1 MNLIQKWILGKK
13 LVNELEKKAAIYQPG
28 VRYLIDGGRI
38 VTPKDNKTAYILD
51 GYEIN
56 DIVYAVVNLILDKV
70 RLPYWGLNRI
80 VDESSLK
87 KYEALMARKN
97 LSGKDWKKALQL
109 KEDAMEPLTS
119 FNLQEGKLKDLITYP
134 NEEEVTW
141 QDHVTNNCGFK
152 LITGDSYSYGDLL
165 KSGAN
170 AGIPNT
176 IDTMPAHLMTIKA
189 TDVFP
194 PRAASYEL
202 MTFNQKFTKEEIL
215 HEKYWNPDWGIMG
228 QQLYG
233 LSPLKAALKN
243 ITRNNA
249 AKDSSTAKFN
259 NGGLNEIIFF
269 DDPRFPLGEQGVQQA
284 NALKIKLQEEY
295 TGPANQGKIA
305 VSGYKM
311 GNIPLGLSPVDL
323 DIIESE
329 KWDALMF
336 CAIYGVPPEL
346 LGLTAKTYNNM
357 KEAEKALT
365 TRCALPLLTSKKN
378 HFNYKILKDWGFKGK
393 NVYLDYDTDCFTE
406 LQVDITE
413 TLTGIEKLTMRTPNE
428 ERESIGW
435 DALKDKEAD
444 QVWVKTS
451 TGMVPLEDFQASA
464 IDAALMRESTI
475 DGNNNGAANNNGKPA
490 GNGQG
495 NRANG
500 KERVSY

>member
-1 MNLIQKWILGKK
+1 MNLIQKWILGKE
-13 LVNELEKKAAIYQPG
+13 LVKQLEEKAAIYQPG

-38 VTPKDNKTAYILD
+38 VTPKDNKTTYILE

-56 DIVYAVVNLILDKV
+56 DIVYSVVNIILDKV
-70 RLPYWGLNRI
+70 RLPYWGLNKI
-80 VDESSLK
+80 VNESSLK

-97 LSGKDWKKALQL
+97 LSGKDWKKALSY

-141 QDHVTNNCGFK
+141 QDHITNNCGFK
-152 LITGDSYSYGDLL
+152 LITGDSYSYGNVL

-176 IDTMPAHLMTIKA
+176 IDTMPAHLMTIKT

-233 LSPLKAALKN
+233 MSPLKAALKN
-243 ITRNNA
+243 INRNNS
-249 AKDSSTAKFN
+249 AKDASTAKFQ
-259 NGGLNEIIFF
+259 NGGVDGFAYF
-269 DDPRFPLGEQGVQQA
+269 DDQRVDPDQGIEQL
-284 NALKIKLQEEY
+284 NALKIKYNEEY
-295 TGPANQGKIA
+295 TGARNRGKIA
-305 VSGYKM
+305 LSGWKM
-311 GNIPLGLSPVDL
+311 GYIPLGLSPVEL
-323 DIIESE
+323 AIIESE
-329 KWDALMF
+329 RWDALMF
-336 CAIYGVPPEL
+336 CNIFGVPPEL
-346 LGLTAKTYNNM
+346 MGLTAKTYNNM

-365 TRCALPLLTSKKN
+365 TRCAIPLLTSKKN
-378 HFNYKILKDWGFKGK
+378 HFNYKLLTDWGFKGK
-393 NVYLDYDTDCFTE
+393 NIYLDYDTDCFTE

-435 DALKDKEAD
+435 DALKIPEAD
-444 QVWVKTS
+444 EVWVKTS

-464 IDAALMRESTI
+464 IDQALMTESLLN
-475 DGNNNGAANNNGKPA
+475 GNNKPT
-490 GNGQG
+490 NGQG
-495 NRANG
+495 NRTNG
-500 KERVSY
+500 KERVPA